1 MTLFL
6 FSWSTFFLWTVV
18 EIWTSLRYWS
28 QRKMSCFILLTGT
41 WKRVFPPWGTLDF
54 KWSGWSI
61 EFSGF
66 EILDSG
72 IFFGGGVG
80 KFGKYVF
87 GWLDLSGD
95 FLGIQHN
102 LRFVVVSAFLSCI
115 HVFLRIKYNQTCFA
129 FWKLCRIKMQYG
141 FSVVNFWS
149 RDFWGFCWN
158 YGTLGIFSDF
168 DFCPRPIIPVFW
180 NPENS
185 PLGSFPWH
193 WD

>member
-72 IFFGGGVG
+72 IFWGGRKIWQVCFWVAWFKWGFFGYSTQSKICGSVR
-80 KFGKYVF
+80 
-87 GWLDLSGD
+87 LS
-95 FLGIQHN
+95 F
-102 LRFVVVSAFLSCI
+102 I

-129 FWKLCRIKMQYG
+129 FWKVCRIKMQYG

-158 YGTLGIFSDF
+158 YGTLGIFSGF